1 MRTLI
6 IAAATLFTVT
16 ASGQSTFDNIINEV
30 IDNNP
35 ELAAKRAELNANI
48 LETKSENNL
57 SDPSVDFEHK
67 WGVGDAENRWDLSVS
82 QEFEWFGVYGAR
94 RRAAEKQTDA
104 FQTLH
109 RAQLAEKAQ
118 ETKLLLIDLV
128 NARQRVDL
136 FKSIVNNIDSL
147 TELNNRMFNRG
158 EATLIDLNKLRME
171 KFSYSMQLETA
182 ETELT
187 GLRQSLYALNNGK
200 FIDTEALSEY
210 PAESLRDEQ
219 YYLDAAETA
228 NPMLAGLSA
237 QAEAAQLL
245 VNVEKQ
251 KRLPGFSVGYVHE
264 KEGQESFNGFSL
276 GVKLPIFSTRHKVAA
291 AQANAEAQS
300 AATTAYLAGLRANII
315 STYATAKK
323 EARSISEFNDIFC
336 SSDYIAMLN
345 KSYIGGQMT
354 TIELLTEIN
363 YYCEGL
369 IEYYNLQHSYQLNLA
384 TLNRYNN

>member
-1 MRTLI
+1 M
-6 IAAATLFTVT
+6 
-16 ASGQSTFDNIINEV
+16 
-30 IDNNP
+30 
-35 ELAAKRAELNANI
+35 
-48 LETKSENNL
+48 
-57 SDPSVDFEHK
+57 
-67 WGVGDAENRWDLSVS
+67 
-82 QEFEWFGVYGAR
+82 Y
-94 RRAAEKQTDA
+94 
-104 FQTLH
+104 
-109 RAQLAEKAQ
+109 
-118 ETKLLLIDLV
+118 
-128 NARQRVDL
+128 
-136 FKSIVNNIDSL
+136 
-147 TELNNRMFNRG
+147 NRG
-158 EATLIDLNKLRME
+158 EATIIDLNKLRME

-219 YYLDAAETA
+219 YYLDAAESA